1 MPAAFITNIK
11 RPYDPCKKIS
21 FQSTI
26 ETFKWRISIRKFWS
40 ITKNLPFRPVI
51 IFLNP
56 GIIYMLVH

>member
-26 ETFKWRISIRKFWS
+26 ENYDKVVMDRYNRPGFANTNSPLESFNSFKK
-40 ITKNLPFRPVI
+40 
-51 IFLNP
+51 
-56 GIIYMLVH
+56 